1 MNEVYPGAGH
11 CKGETTEDSS
21 KFDSH
26 LVAALGIHWAHAVSI
41 RLVLES
47 RSGLVSYYNSKTNI

>member
-1 MNEVYPGAGH
+1 MESRADS
-11 CKGETTEDSS
+11 TEDPL

-47 RSGLVSYYNSKTNI
+47 RSGFGSLCKEHLVTERSDFTL